1 MRLSLLAGAA
11 LLATLAGCAAVPPA
25 SLPASPQAAAPQSPI
40 DGRARNVIFFL
51 GDGLGI
57 NTLTAARI
65 FHAGEEGEL
74 TIDRLPESA
83 FVKTFSNDAMVTDSA
98 AGMAAYMTG
107 VKHNNGVISM
117 SLGTRSVAPGKDA
130 NGNALVSRCDE
141 AGANGAPAATLLELA
156 RRRGMAIGVVTNTSV
171 TDATPASSYGH
182 GCHRKLETDYAAML
196 VPGGTGYNGALGPRG
211 LDVLFGGGAQFFTP
225 FARGGKRAD
234 NRDLLG
240 ELGQQGFRVVTD
252 TAQFDALAANPQQPV
267 VGLFAQNHMDFD
279 AVRKPAQQPSL
290 TEMTRK
296 AIDLLAPHAASAG
309 QGFFLVVEGGLID
322 HALHATLGKRA
333 LQETVSFNDA
343 MQAAL
348 DKMERLD
355 PGLKNTLIVSTADHD
370 HTLLLNG
377 YTVRTGKTTPT
388 NPGVL
393 GLVRNLDGSPKLDKE
408 GRPFTI
414 IGFGNGEN
422 RTNGSRASKPALT
435 DEIVTRDD
443 YHQEAVVRTRL
454 GAETHGGSDVYLGAA
469 GAGAELFRGTIDNTR
484 VFSLIKN
491 AAGL

>member
-1 MRLSLLAGAA
+1 MRLSPLAGVA
-11 LLATLAGCAAVPPA
+11 LAIALAGCASTPTAPQ
-25 SLPASPQAAAPQSPI
+25 QAATQQNPVDQ
-40 DGRARNVIFFL
+40 RAKNVIFFL

-65 FHAGEEGEL
+65 FHVGEEGQL
-74 TIDRLPESA
+74 AIDRLPESA
-83 FVKTFSNDAMVTDSA
+83 FVKTYSNDAMVTDSA

-107 VKHNNGVISM
+107 VKQNNGVISM
-117 SLGTRSVAPGKDA
+117 SSGTRSIAPGKDA
-130 NGNALVSRCDE
+130 NGNALVSRCNE

-156 RRRGMAIGVVTNTSV
+156 RRRGMALGVVTNTSV

-182 GCHRKLETDYAAML
+182 ACHRKLETDFAAML
-196 VPGGTGYNGALGPRG
+196 VPGGAGYNSALGSRG
-211 LDVLFGGGAQFFTP
+211 IDVMFGGGVQFFTP
-225 FARGGKRAD
+225 AERGGKRAD
-234 NRDLLG
+234 GRDLVA
-240 ELGQQGFRVVTD
+240 ELGRQGFRVALD
-252 TAQFDALAANPQQPV
+252 AAQFNALGADPQRPAI
-267 VGLFAQNHMDFD
+267 GLFAQNHMDYD

-296 AIDLLAPHAASAG
+296 AIDLLAPHAGSQG
-309 QGFFLVVEGGLID
+309 KGFFLVVEGGLID

-343 MQAAL
+343 MQAAIE
-348 DKMERLD
+348 KMEQLD

-393 GLVRNLDGSPKLDKE
+393 GLVRNLDGTPKLDRN

-414 IGFGNGEN
+414 IGFGTGEN
-422 RTNGSRASKPALT
+422 RVNGPRGSQPALT

-443 YHQEAVVRTRL
+443 YHQEAVVRTRP
-454 GAETHGGSDVYLGAA
+454 GAETHGGSDVYLGAT

-484 VFSLIKN
+484 VFSLIKT

>member
-1 MRLSLLAGAA
+1 MRLSSLASAA

-25 SLPASPQAAAPQSPI
+25 SQQSASQSPI
-40 DGRARNVIFFL
+40 DGRAKNVIFFL
-51 GDGLGI
+51 GDGMGL

-117 SLGTRSVAPGKDA
+117 SFGTRSIAPGKDA
-130 NGNALVSRCDE
+130 NGNALVSKCE
-141 AGANGAPAATLLELA
+141 NGTPATTLLELA

-171 TDATPASSYGH
+171 TDATPASAYGH
-182 GCHRKLETDYAAML
+182 GCHRKLETDFAASV
-196 VPGGTGYNGALGPRG
+196 VPGGAGYNGALGPRG

-234 NRDLLG
+234 NRDLLA
-240 ELGQQGFRVVTD
+240 ELQAGGTRVVSD
-252 TAQFDALAANPQQPV
+252 TAGFNALAPNGQRPV
-267 VGLFAQNHMDFD
+267 VGLFAANHMDYD
-279 AVRKPAQQPSL
+279 AARDQAKQPSL

-296 AIDLLAPHAASAG
+296 AIDLLAPHAGNQGA
-309 QGFFLVVEGGLID
+309 GFFLVVEGGLID
-322 HALHATLGKRA
+322 HALHATLAKRA
-333 LQETVSFNDA
+333 LQETVSYNAA

-348 DKMERLD
+348 DKMEALD
-355 PGLKNTLIVSTADHD
+355 PGLKNTLVVATADHD

-377 YTVRTGKTTPT
+377 YAVRTGKTTPT

-393 GLVRNLDGSPKLDKE
+393 GLVRNLDGTPALDRE
-408 GRPFTI
+408 GRPYTI
-414 IGFGNGEN
+414 IGFGTGEN
-422 RTNGSRASKPALT
+422 RTGGSRGTKPALT
-435 DEIVTRDD
+435 DEMVTRDD
-443 YHQEAVVRTRL
+443 YHQEAVVRTRT
-454 GAETHGGSDVYLGAA
+454 GAETHGGADVYLGAA
-469 GAGAELFRGTIDNTR
+469 GAGSELFRGTIDNTR
-484 VFSLIKN
+484 VFSLIKT

>member
-1 MRLSLLAGAA
+1 MRLSTLAGAI
-11 LLATLAGCAAVPPA
+11 LIATLAGCAAVPPA
-25 SLPASPQAAAPQSPI
+25 SQSPSHAQNEA
-40 DGRARNVIFFL
+40 RAKNVIFFL
-51 GDGLGI
+51 GDGMGL

-107 VKHNNGVISM
+107 VKQNNGVISM
-117 SLGTRSVAPGKDA
+117 SFGTRSIAPGKDA
-130 NGNALVSRCDE
+130 NGNALVSKCE
-141 AGANGAPAATLLELA
+141 NGSPAPTLLELA
-156 RRRGMAIGVVTNTSV
+156 RSRGMATGVVTNTSV
-171 TDATPASSYGH
+171 TDATPASAYGH
-182 GCHRKLETDYAAML
+182 GCHRKLETDFAAML
-196 VPGGTGYNGALGPRG
+196 VPGGAGYNNALGARG
-211 LDVLFGGGAQFFTP
+211 LDVLFGGGVQFFTP

-234 NRDLLG
+234 NRDLLAEMQG
-240 ELGQQGFRVVTD
+240 QGFRVVSD
-252 TAQFDALAANPQQPV
+252 TAGLNALAANPQQPA
-267 VGLFAQNHMDFD
+267 VGLFASNHMDYD
-279 AVRKPAQQPSL
+279 ATRDPVKQPSL

-296 AIDLLAPHAASAG
+296 AIDLLAPHAGPTGA
-309 QGFFLVVEGGLID
+309 GFFLVVEGGLID

-333 LQETVSFNDA
+333 LQETVSYNAA

-348 DKMERLD
+348 DKMETLD
-355 PGLKNTLIVSTADHD
+355 PGLKNTLIVATADHD

-393 GLVRNLDGSPKLDKE
+393 GLVRNLDGSPKLDRE

-414 IGFGNGEN
+414 IGFGTGEN
-422 RTNGSRASKPALT
+422 RTNGSRGSKPALT

-443 YHQEAVVRTRL
+443 YHQEAVVRTRT
-454 GAETHGGSDVYLGAA
+454 GAETHGGTDVYLGAA

-484 VFSLIKN
+484 VFSLIKT

>member
-1 MRLSLLAGAA
+1 MRLSTLAGAA
-11 LLATLAGCAAVPPA
+11 LLAMLTGCASVPPTSQA
-25 SLPASPQAAAPQSPI
+25 PAQAQVEQ
-40 DGRARNVIFFL
+40 RARNVIFFL
-51 GDGLGI
+51 GDGMGL

-65 FHAGEEGEL
+65 FHAGEAGEL

-107 VKHNNGVISM
+107 VKQNNGVISM
-117 SLGTRSVAPGKDA
+117 SFGTRSVAPGKDA
-130 NGNALVSRCDE
+130 NGNALVSKCE
-141 AGANGAPAATLLELA
+141 GGSPAATLLELA
-156 RRRGMAIGVVTNTSV
+156 RKRGMALGVVTNTSV
-171 TDATPASSYGH
+171 TDATPASAYGH
-182 GCHRKLETDYAAML
+182 GCHRKLETDFAAML
-196 VPGGTGYNGALGPRG
+196 VPGGAGYNQALGARG
-211 LDVLFGGGAQFFTP
+211 LEVMFGGGSQFFTP

-234 NRDLLG
+234 DRDLLA
-240 ELGQQGFRVVTD
+240 ELRQQGFRVATD
-252 TAQFDALAANPQQPV
+252 TAGFKALALDAQQPAI
-267 VGLFAQNHMDFD
+267 GLFAPNHMDYD
-279 AVRKPAQQPSL
+279 ATRDQAKQPSL

-296 AIDLLAPHAASAG
+296 AIDLLAPHAGSQG
-309 QGFFLVVEGGLID
+309 KGFFLVVEGGLID
-322 HALHATLGKRA
+322 HALHATLAKRA
-333 LQETVSFNDA
+333 LQETVSYNDA

-348 DKMERLD
+348 EKMEALD
-355 PGLKNTLIVSTADHD
+355 PGLKNTLIVATADHD

-393 GLVRNLDGSPKLDKE
+393 GLVRNPDGSPKLDKE

-414 IGFGNGEN
+414 IGFGTGEN
-422 RTNGSRASKPALT
+422 RTNGPRSSQPALT

-443 YHQEAVVRTRL
+443 YHQEAVVRTRA
-454 GAETHGGSDVYLGAA
+454 GAETHGGTDVYLGAA

-484 VFSLIKN
+484 VFGLIKT